1 MASETIQ
8 SIVQSWETVRF
19 ELLNTPIANLGLK
32 VEGSPLEPSTKRLLR
47 EMTKKRIAFQ
57 PSFYLTDSWGCPD
70 RVPVI
75 GIPFYLADRR
85 LQRIEEEQT
94 GEVED
99 DKTVM
104 MFLRHE
110 AGHAVNYAYR
120 LWRTPEWV
128 RLFGAF
134 TRPYREEFR
143 PDRFSRRFVRHIDAY
158 RYGRTYAQK
167 HPDEDF
173 AETFAIWLTPR
184 SNWRTRYRAW
194 PALEKLEFVDSAM
207 RTAGREKPRRPGHR
221 LVHSVESMDVLLAD
235 YYGKKAERLRRAAQG
250 YVDDKLRE
258 IFPPVGGKRLLPAGT
273 LFRERRDELAARV
286 VRWSGLEDEE
296 GQALLAKLESR
307 CAALDLQFRQRD
319 TTRKLMDA
327 TAMAVSLA
335 MDFAYIGRF
344 TD

>member
-1 MASETIQ
+1 MASDGIQ
-8 SIVQSWETVRF
+8 SIIQSWETVRF
-19 ELLNTPIANLGLK
+19 ELLNTPISSLQISID
-32 VEGSPLEPSTKRLLR
+32 GSLLAPFTRRLLR
-47 EMTKKRIAFQ
+47 EMASKRIAFQ
-57 PSFYLTDSWGCPD
+57 PGFYLTDSWGCPD

-85 LQRIEEEQT
+85 LRRIEEEQT

-99 DKTVM
+99 DKAVM

-120 LWRTPEWV
+120 LWHKPDWA

-143 PDRFSRRFVRHIDAY
+143 PDRFSRRFVRHIDAMG
-158 RYGRTYAQK
+158 YGRTYAQK

-173 AETFAIWLTPR
+173 AETFAVWLTPR
-184 SNWRTRYRAW
+184 SSWRSRYRSW
-194 PALEKLEFVDSAM
+194 PALEKLLFVDDAM
-207 RTAGREKPRRPGHR
+207 RTDGRQKPTRLGRKLVRP
-221 LVHSVESMDVLLAD
+221 VQSMDVLLAD
-235 YYGKKAERLRRAAQG
+235 WYGQKAERLRRAAQG

-258 IFPPVGGKRLLPAGT
+258 IFPPVGGKALRPAEA
-273 LFRERRDELAARV
+273 LFRERREELVSRV
-286 VRWSGLEDEE
+286 VRWSGLEQEE
-296 GQALLAKLESR
+296 GEALLSKLEGR
-307 CAALDLQFRQRD
+307 CSALGLQYRQRD
-319 TTRKLMDA
+319 TTRRLMDA
-327 TAMAVSLA
+327 TAIAVSLA

>member
-1 MASETIQ
+1 MSSIGIQ
-8 SIVQSWETVRF
+8 SIIQGWETVRF
-19 ELLNTPIANLGLK
+19 ELLNTPISSLGLRI
-32 VEGSPLEPSTKRLLR
+32 EGSPLELFTQRLLR
-47 EMTKKRIAFQ
+47 ELAAKRIAFQ

-70 RVPVI
+70 RVPVV

-85 LQRIEEEQT
+85 LVRIEEEQT

-99 DKTVM
+99 EKTTM

-120 LWRTPEWV
+120 LWHQPDWI

-134 TRPYREEFR
+134 TKPYREEFR
-143 PDRFSRRFVRHIDAY
+143 PDKFSRRFVRHIDAY

-173 AETFAIWLTPR
+173 AETFAVWITPR

-194 PALEKLEFVDSAM
+194 PVLEKLEFVDRMM
-207 RTAGREKPRRPGHR
+207 RTVGRERPRRPGQR
-221 LVHSVESMDVLLAD
+221 LVRPVESMTLLLAD
-235 YYGKKAERLRRAAQG
+235 YYGQKAERLRRAAQG

-258 IFPPVGGKRLLPAGT
+258 IFPPVGGKALRPADA
-273 LFRERRDELAARV
+273 LFRERNGDLATRI
-286 VRWSGLEDEE
+286 VRWSGIEDDEAV
-296 GQALLAKLESR
+296 ALLAKLEGR
-307 CAALDLQFRQRD
+307 CTALGLHYRLRD
-319 TTRKLMDA
+319 TTRRLMDA
-327 TAMAVSLA
+327 TALAVSLA

-344 TD
+344 TE

>member
-1 MASETIQ
+1 
-8 SIVQSWETVRF
+8 V
-19 ELLNTPIANLGLK
+19 
-32 VEGSPLEPSTKRLLR
+32 STQRLLR
-47 EMTKKRIAFQ
+47 ELAAKRIAFQ

-85 LQRIEEEQT
+85 LVRIEEEQT

-99 DKTVM
+99 EKTTM

-120 LWRTPEWV
+120 LWHQPDWI

-134 TRPYREEFR
+134 TKPYREEFR
-143 PDRFSRRFVRHIDAY
+143 PDKFSRRFVRHIEAY

-173 AETFAIWLTPR
+173 AETFAVWITPR

-194 PALEKLEFVDSAM
+194 PVLEKLEFVDRMM
-207 RTAGREKPRRPGHR
+207 RTVGRERPRRPGQR
-221 LVHSVESMDVLLAD
+221 LVRPVESMSLLLAD
-235 YYGKKAERLRRAAQG
+235 WYGQKAERLRRAAQG

-258 IFPPVGGKRLLPAGT
+258 IFPPVGGKALRPADA
-273 LFRERRDELAARV
+273 LFRERTVDLATRV
-286 VRWSGLEDEE
+286 VRWSGIEDDEAA
-296 GQALLAKLESR
+296 ALIAKLEGR
-307 CAALDLQFRQRD
+307 CRALGLNYRLRD
-319 TTRKLMDA
+319 TTRRLMDA
-327 TAMAVSLA
+327 TALAVSLA

-344 TD
+344 TE